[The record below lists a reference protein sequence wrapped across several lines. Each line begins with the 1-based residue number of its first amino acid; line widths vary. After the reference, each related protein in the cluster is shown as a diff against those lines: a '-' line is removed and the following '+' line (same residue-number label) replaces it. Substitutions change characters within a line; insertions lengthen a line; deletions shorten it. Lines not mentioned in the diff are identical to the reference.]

1 MNYEINKTIN
11 GNDVPIMHVSGRIE
25 AYAMMKHE
33 MISKQEMQS
42 KPKVPT
48 KQEVPDAMLQVQL
61 NYANEDSFGTKDSW
75 ESYDTM
81 YNRQS
86 ADYIEFITNNIL
98 NYMMTFPQCFGGI
111 ISRLGENRHLIPQMS
126 AAEFE
131 DVIKAI
137 NLIFT
142 PQIGAWPTLKYS
154 LSETLDC
161 ESLRFNPEIKLNSA
175 SEKSREEQIAD
186 ALRDMDPNFVN
197 ESYLYLNS
205 LLNRLSCAT
214 LFGNTYGYT
223 VVSDVIATADR
234 FPIEDLGFETRIHND
249 RLLNREQAFVV
260 FNHYDPKLIIGASSK
275 FFNYVEPR
283 YKSLLI
289 QKPSRVPGYE
299 LGIQDISFELTH
311 HAKTR
316 KDYLNS
322 ACEDQNW
329 DGAYIIPMT
338 WYNLAKC
345 IIELQF
351 GNAHTKENLP
361 LFIHNLPSYKGR
373 VYTSGIRRDELDM
386 HADAVKQ
393 QKEMIANLSDKNFFT
408 VKTTEESK

>member
-11 GNDVPIMHVSGRIE
+11 GNDVPIINISERIKTCSIHN
-25 AYAMMKHE
+25 MLMR
-33 MISKQEMQS
+33 EMQS
-42 KPKVPT
+42 KPKVPS
-48 KQEVPDAMLQVQL
+48 KSYEPDAMLQVQL

-75 ESYDTM
+75 ESYDIM

-86 ADYIEFITNNIL
+86 VDYIEFITNNIL
-98 NYMMTFPQCFGGI
+98 NYMMSFPQCFGGI

-126 AAEFE
+126 ATEFE
-131 DVIKAI
+131 EVIKAI

-142 PQIGAWPTLKYS
+142 PQIGAWPTLRYT

-161 ESLRFNPEIKLNSA
+161 VPRRIHSEIRFNADI
-175 SEKSREEQIAD
+175 EKTREEQIAD
-186 ALRDMDPNFVN
+186 GFRSMDPNSVN

-205 LLNRLSCAT
+205 MLNNLTCAT
-214 LFGNTYGYT
+214 LFGNTYGYHI
-223 VVSDVIATADR
+223 SSGIIAAADH
-234 FPIEDLGFETRIHND
+234 FPLEDLGFEPRIHD
-249 RLLNREQAFVV
+249 SRLLNREHAFVV
-260 FNHYDPKLIIGASSK
+260 FNRYDPKLIIGASSRL
-275 FFNYVEPR
+275 FNLIEPR

-299 LGIQDISFELTH
+299 LGIQDISFELTQH
-311 HAKTR
+311 GMPSSTTKHK
-316 KDYLNS
+316 LNS
-322 ACEDQNW
+322 TYEDQNW

-361 LFIHNLPSYKGR
+361 LFIHNLPFYNGQY
-373 VYTSGIRRDELDM
+373 YTKGIRREELDI
-386 HADAVKQ
+386 HTDAVKQ

>member
-11 GNDVPIMHVSGRIE
+11 GNDVPIINISERIKTCTVHN
-25 AYAMMKHE
+25 MLM
-33 MISKQEMQS
+33 QEMQS
-42 KPKVPT
+42 KPKEPVKPD
-48 KQEVPDAMLQVQL
+48 VPDAMLQVQL

-75 ESYDTM
+75 ESYDTL
-81 YNRQS
+81 YKRQS

-98 NYMMTFPQCFGGI
+98 NYMMAFPQCFGGI

-126 AAEFE
+126 ATEFE
-131 DVIKAI
+131 EVIKAI

-142 PQIGAWPTLKYS
+142 PQIGVWPALKYS
-154 LSETLDC
+154 LSETLDGG
-161 ESLRFNPEIKLNSA
+161 SQRFNPEIKLDST
-175 SEKSREEQIAD
+175 SEKPRDEQIAD
-186 ALRDMDPNFVN
+186 GYMNMDPNSVN
-197 ESYLYLNS
+197 ESYLHLNS
-205 LLNRLSCAT
+205 LMNRLSCAT

-223 VVSDVIATADR
+223 VASDVIAAADH
-234 FPIEDLGFETRIHND
+234 FPMEDLGFETRIHNR
-249 RLLNREQAFVV
+249 RLINREHAFVV
-260 FNHYDPKLIIGASSK
+260 FNHYDPKLIIGASSR

-283 YKSLLI
+283 YKDLLI

-299 LGIQDISFELTH
+299 LGIQDISFELTD
-311 HAKTR
+311 HANKTHKVR
-316 KDYLNS
+316 LNREY
-322 ACEDQNW
+322 EDRNW

-361 LFIHNLPSYKGR
+361 LFIHNLPYYNGR
-373 VYTSGIRRDELDM
+373 VYTSGIRRDELDI
-386 HADAVKQ
+386 HEDAVKQ

-408 VKTTEESK
+408 VKTAEESK

>member
-25 AYAMMKHE
+25 AYAIM
-33 MISKQEMQS
+33 KQEKQS
-42 KPKVPT
+42 KLEIPS
-48 KQEVPDAMLQVQL
+48 KQEVPDALLQVQL

-86 ADYIEFITNNIL
+86 ADYIEFITNSIL
-98 NYMMTFPQCFGGI
+98 NYMMSFPQCFGGI

-126 AAEFE
+126 PTEFE
-131 DVIKAI
+131 DVVKAI

-142 PQIGAWPTLKYS
+142 PQIGAWPALKYA

-161 ESLRFNPEIKLNSA
+161 ESLRFHSEIKIDPNI
-175 SEKSREEQIAD
+175 EKTREEQTVD
-186 ALRDMDPNFVN
+186 GFRNMDPNSAN

-205 LLNRLSCAT
+205 LQNRLSCAT
-214 LFGNTYGYT
+214 LFGNTYEYH
-223 VVSDVIATADR
+223 VSSGVIATADH
-234 FPIEDLGFETRIHND
+234 FPLEDLGFEPRIHTR
-249 RLLNREQAFVV
+249 RLLNREHAFVV
-260 FNHYDPKLIIGASSK
+260 FNHYDPKLIIGASSRL
-275 FFNYVEPR
+275 FNLIEPR

-299 LGIQDISFELTH
+299 LGIQDISFELTQH
-311 HAKTR
+311 GTPSNAT
-316 KDYLNS
+316 KDRLNS
-322 ACEDQNW
+322 AYEDQNW

-361 LFIHNLPSYKGR
+361 LFIHNLPFYNGQY
-373 VYTSGIRRDELDM
+373 YTRGIRREELDI

-408 VKTTEESK
+408 VKANEESK